1 VKVDGSDNLTEYV
14 FLTEDSLHCFC
25 KTCGGSV
32 LVRVTDPKEDIVPL
46 NVRTIDGID
55 LDALE
60 LKFYDGKSAGPQ
72 YEV

>member
-1 VKVDGSDNLTEYV
+1 MKVEGGDKLTEYV
-14 FLTEDSLHCFC
+14 FLAEDSLHCFC
-25 KTCGGSV
+25 KTCGCSV

-60 LKFYDGKSAGPQ
+60 LKYYDGKSAGPQ
-72 YEV
+72 YTV